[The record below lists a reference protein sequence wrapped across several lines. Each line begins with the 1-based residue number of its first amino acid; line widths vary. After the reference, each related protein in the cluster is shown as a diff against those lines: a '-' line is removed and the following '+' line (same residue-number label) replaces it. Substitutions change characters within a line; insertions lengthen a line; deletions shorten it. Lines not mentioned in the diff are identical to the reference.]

1 MKPELSLRI
10 AEVLPEIQRD
20 LSLSDYWSFQDR
32 IIGTKDFNML
42 NPKDKLLITKYEN
55 GSQRSESLDMNHG
68 HLPAIK
74 NQFDEESQGIITT
87 QQGMLQNAIVNIEEQ
102 VSLAVLNKVAK
113 NAFEEQSDIIPDGEK
128 KDLTEELALAIGT
141 FYGIILPTYA
151 KSTMSRRAAEFG
163 MFGNFK
169 LNNDVKAYI
178 KRISGKAAESH
189 MDTILEDL
197 RGAIKTTYD
206 QQVKVAL
213 KTAVETEA
221 SKLPPEEASKLLAGP
236 VRKDSDLYRF
246 AQEKALEGSG
256 RQEIIRSIKNEYKD
270 ISTNRAR
277 VIARTET
284 NNVFNI
290 SQYEA
295 DKQFVKQNGL
305 EGRAYKKYI
314 TRSDNPCQLCLAKA
328 KEPPIPLDKPF
339 AAIGDE
345 ASATYTEDGK
355 TKVIKQKI
363 TYEDVYAGDIHPNGA
378 CGYQL
383 IIV

>member
-10 AEVLPEIQRD
+10 AEVLPEIQAA
-20 LSLSDYWSFQDR
+20 LSLSDYWDFQDR
-32 IIGTKDFNML
+32 VIGAKDFNML
-42 NPKDKLLITKYEN
+42 NPKDKLLITKY
-55 GSQRSESLDMNHG
+55 GGGGQRSESLEVTHD

-74 NQFDEESQGIITT
+74 NKFDEESQGIITT

-113 NAFEEQSDIIPDGEK
+113 NAFEDQSDIIPDSEK

-151 KSTMSRRAAEFG
+151 KATMSRRAAEFG
-163 MFGNFK
+163 LFGNFK

-221 SKLPPEEASKLLAGP
+221 SKLPPEEARKLLAGP
-236 VRKDSDLYRF
+236 IRKDSDIYRF
-246 AQEKALEGSG
+246 AQDKALEGSG
-256 RQEIIRSIKNEYKD
+256 RQELIRSIKNEYKD
-270 ISTNRAR
+270 ISTNRAKA
-277 VIARTET
+277 IARTET
-284 NNVFNI
+284 NRVFSI

-295 DKQFVKQNGL
+295 DTQFIKQNNL
-305 EGRAYKKYI
+305 EGKAYKKWI
-314 TRSDNPCQLCLAKA
+314 TRSDQPCRLCLQEAAK
-328 KEPPIPLDKPF
+328 PPIPFSEPF
-339 AAIGDE
+339 YSLGDE
-345 ASATYTEDGK
+345 VSATYQEAGK
-355 TKVIKQKI
+355 TRVLKQKI
-363 TYEDVYAGDIHPNGA
+363 TYETIEAGNLHVN
-378 CGYQL
+378 CSCVYQL
-383 IIV
+383 IIE